1 MDRAASLILQ
11 PISGFSSPGLPDA
24 AGRPETW
31 FAEFTHSPHVIHVL
45 WQRERIALAAAACR
59 RFIACA
65 TCWRSYVPIHRRLL
79 AAADRWYCAARR
91 GSCSRQAAYPPEL
104 STQVD
109 KLFEKFDSTVTPGC
123 ALSVMQAG
131 RIVYKRGYGM
141 ADLDHDV
148 PIRPDTVFHV
158 ASISKQFTD
167 AAIVLLAQEG
177 KLSLDDDVREICS
190 GIARFWIADH
200 DSPPDPS
207 HQRTAGSMVAAGL
220 GGMAVLARSDYR
232 PGRARRHVGQKDLN
246 FQPGEKHTYCNT
258 GYTLL
263 AQIVKRVSGKSFR
276 EFTTQRIFEPL
287 GMRSTHFR
295 DDHAEVVK
303 HIAYGYERGK
313 GDGEFSLSVTN
324 FDTVGATSLLTT
336 VEDLALWDE
345 NFYAPRVGGAELI
358 AQMLVKGKLNSGKEL
373 DYAFGLVHG
382 KYKGLATVDHGGADA
397 GYRADLL
404 RFPGQHFSV
413 ACLCNLAQTNPGELA
428 RKVADIYLAAEM
440 KDTPST
446 PAPSA
451 ETPVSLTP
459 QQLAAFAG
467 LYWNREEEGAVKVI
481 LKDEKLSAVFSPEDS
496 FELKPLTGNRFRLAG
511 PPITMEFTRNKPGDP
526 PTMRFQR
533 DGADHADTLE
543 SMPEFKPG
551 PAQLASFA
559 GTYRSEEIDP
569 VYRLVVEDGSLV
581 LKRLKSKPDKLV
593 PTIADY
599 FSSSSG
605 SLHFTRNS
613 QSQVTGFVLNTGRI
627 RGMKFRK
634 SS

>member
-1 MDRAASLILQ
+1 MFRFIVVFSLLPIVGTAQ
-11 PISGFSSPGLPDA
+11 P
-24 AGRPETW
+24 
-31 FAEFTHSPHVIHVL
+31 
-45 WQRERIALAAAACR
+45 AAAP
-59 RFIACA
+59 
-65 TCWRSYVPIHRRLL
+65 VPGKPLTP
-79 AAADRWYCAARR
+79 A
-91 GSCSRQAAYPPEL
+91 EL

-177 KLSLDDDVREICS
+177 KLSLDDDVRKYVPELPDFGSRITIRHLIHHTS
-190 GIARFWIADH
+190 GLRDQW
-200 DSPPDPS
+200 SLLGL
-207 HQRTAGSMVAAGL
+207 AGWRYSL
-220 GGMAVLARSDYR
+220 DLITDQDVLDVMSA
-232 PGRARRHVGQKDLN
+232 QKDLN

-276 EFTTQRIFEPL
+276 QFTTERIFEPL

-303 HIAYGYERGK
+303 HIAYGYERAK

-413 ACLCNLAQTNPGELA
+413 ACLCNLAQTNPGDLA

-511 PPITMEFTRNKPGDP
+511 PPITVEFTRNKPGDP